1 MGIVSSVAALGGLPR
16 VLQGLGLCAAAVGP
30 GPDGP
35 EPPGLGGFRGAEVR
49 TLPSNFC
56 NSPDYHRGGH

>member
-1 MGIVSSVAALGGLPR
+1 MGFPGFFR
-16 VLQGLGLCAAAVGP
+16 AAAVGP

-49 TLPSNFC
+49 TPPSNNF
-56 NSPDYHRGGH
+56 PDYHRGGR